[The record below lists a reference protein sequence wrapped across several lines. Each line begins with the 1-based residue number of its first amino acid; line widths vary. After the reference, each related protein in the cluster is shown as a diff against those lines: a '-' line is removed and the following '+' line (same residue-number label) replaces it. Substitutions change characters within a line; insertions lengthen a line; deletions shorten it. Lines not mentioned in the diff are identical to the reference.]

1 MRGKRVLVR
10 VDFNVPL
17 RNGSVRDDTRI
28 RAALPTL
35 DDLRRRGARLILAS
49 HLGRPHGRPRP
60 DLSLAPVARRLSEL
74 VDAPVSLAPES
85 VGPEVE
91 RLSAGL
97 RAGQMLLLENL
108 RFHPGEEA
116 NDPAHAAAL
125 ARLADAYVNDAFG
138 AVHRAHAS
146 TDSLARLLPAAAGHL
161 LLAELDALDRSV
173 ARPERPFAAVLGGVK
188 VADKLGVLRRL
199 VEQADLVALGGAMAN
214 AFLQA
219 DGHDMQASS
228 VTGEEAELARE
239 AARHAVQAGCRLL
252 LPRDGVAAAAATACA
267 ERRLVSVDAVPP
279 GWRLLDIGPDSVK
292 TITDAL
298 PRFRT
303 VLWNGTLGM
312 YELAPFAKAT
322 YAVAR
327 ALACSDAFVVAA
339 GGDGVAAARAA
350 GVADRLGYLSTGGG
364 AALEFIEGRQL
375 PGLAALPDA

>member
-1 MRGKRVLVR
+1 M
-10 VDFNVPL
+10 
-17 RNGSVRDDTRI
+17 
-28 RAALPTL
+28 A
-35 DDLRRRGARLILAS
+35 
-49 HLGRPHGRPRP
+49 H
-60 DLSLAPVARRLSEL
+60 RLSEL
-74 VDAPVSLAPES
+74 VDAPVSLAPDS
-85 VGPEVE
+85 VGPEVQ
-91 RLSAGL
+91 RLAAEL

-146 TDSLARLLPAAAGHL
+146 TESLARLLPAAAGRL

-199 VEQADLVALGGAMAN
+199 IEQADLVALGGAMAN

-228 VTGEEAELARE
+228 VTGEEADLARE
-239 AARHAVQAGCRLL
+239 AARHAAQAGCRLF

-267 ERRLVSVDAVPP
+267 ERRLVSVDAVPA

-327 ALACSDAFVVAA
+327 ALARSDAFVVAA